1 LVQNLD
7 EFIKSKNKSNI
18 NVIFGHRLNI
28 IEGIAQG
35 LSWFHKAKPPIVHHD
50 LKPSNILLDKDDNPK
65 ICDFGLSHFIFDE
78 SIRSSA
84 GSKLWSAPEVLQDE
98 DHNEKVDVFSFAIM
112 TWQLFVMEDL
122 PYKDYVER
130 EDLDA
135 FIYDVSFKNVRPPLD
150 GVTEAAHELLTSMWH
165 HNPKKRPDMNTVLI
179 EMNTIKIDYHLRDKE
194 SIKFWNHISPD
205 SSPITFS
212 DFIKELLIF
221 LKNKDLEV
229 PDYEVLKLLLANKDY
244 KVTIES
250 FSKVINWFG
259 PLKTDFD
266 NIINRMLYVCQFEW
280 FVGDIGRNEAETTL
294 KSFNTNDSSKGI
306 FPYIVR
312 LSLPEEK
319 DISVHPATISYYS
332 LEERKKKKNLVIDH
346 LKIEKNNDL
355 YVIERFTRNG
365 ESFQFENI
373 SLYGIVQEVEQSLG
387 LTPMTGIDQK
397 YITAK
402 INGGQLTK
410 PQYVG
415 DKSMIGDSN

>member
-1 LVQNLD
+1 
-7 EFIKSKNKSNI
+7 
-18 NVIFGHRLNI
+18 
-28 IEGIAQG
+28 
-35 LSWFHKAKPPIVHHD
+35 
-50 LKPSNILLDKDDNPK
+50 
-65 ICDFGLSHFIFDE
+65 
-78 SIRSSA
+78 
-84 GSKLWSAPEVLQDE
+84 
-98 DHNEKVDVFSFAIM
+98 M